1 MTFEEARALFP
12 VLERLAY
19 LNAGTFGPLARP
31 TSDAVA
37 EQLRRDLERGRS
49 GKAYI
54 DEAVAARSRVR
65 DLVADLVGAT
75 PEHVSLTSSTTDGCN
90 IVLSGLGLEPE
101 DEIVTTDSEHFGLAG
116 PVFASG
122 ATVRVARVQELGP
135 DEALEAIVAE
145 VTPRTRLLAV
155 SHVLWTTGIV
165 LDVHALK
172 ERTGLPIVVD
182 GAQSVG
188 AIPVEVGALDYY
200 TVSGQKW
207 LCGPESTGALYVADV
222 EALRVARPAYW
233 AQESFEPGGRYVPRA
248 GAQRFDPGWIP
259 VASLKGLA
267 TALDLAPDWRY
278 DRIGEMAGA
287 VPRGAGRARAGRDA
301 AGPGGARD
309 VRDGRRP
316 GADRRE
322 AVRAGHRPSQPA
334 RHAVAPRLVRLVDER
349 GGRHTPGRAVP
360 LRQSTAAYHST
371 RRRRTASPARSPR
384 AATSDADSPVTLRH
398 LALVRRSHG
407 RRTGGPAP
415 TPACRTCAGRAR
427 PRSAGARRRRSRC
440 ARPARLRAP
449 RRPCRPR
456 RGARRRR
463 TTAA

>member
-19 LNAGTFGPLARP
+19 LNAGSFGPLARP
-31 TSDAVA
+31 TADAVA
-37 EQLRRDLERGRS
+37 DQLRRDLERGRT

-54 DEAVAARSRVR
+54 DEMLAARQKVR
-65 DLVADLVGAT
+65 GLVAELIGAP
-75 PEHVSLTSSTTDGCN
+75 PELLSLTSSTTDGCN
-90 IVLSGLGLEPE
+90 IVLSGLGLKPE

-135 DEALEAIVAE
+135 DEALEAIAAE
-145 VTPRTRLLAV
+145 VTPRTRLLAL
-155 SHVLWTTGIV
+155 SHVLWTTGVV

-172 ERTGLPIVVD
+172 ERTGVPVLVD

-248 GAQRFDPGWIP
+248 GAQRFDPGWIS

-267 TALDLAPDWRY
+267 TALELAPDWRY
-278 DRIGEMAGA
+278 DRIREAAARCREALAEHVPVVTPPGQAGLVTFHTGGESEDVVAKLFDAG
-287 VPRGAGRARAGRDA
+287 VVVRNLPGTPWARASCGWW
-301 AGPGGARD
+301 
-309 VRDGRRP
+309 
-316 GADRRE
+316 
-322 AVRAGHRPSQPA
+322 
-334 RHAVAPRLVRLVDER
+334 
-349 GGRHTPGRAVP
+349 
-360 LRQSTAAYHST
+360 
-371 RRRRTASPARSPR
+371 
-384 AATSDADSPVTLRH
+384 TSDEDVTR
-398 LALVRRSHG
+398 LATEL
-407 RRTGGPAP
+407 A
-415 TPACRTCAGRAR
+415 
-427 PRSAGARRRRSRC
+427 SANV
-440 ARPARLRAP
+440 
-449 RRPCRPR
+449 
-456 RGARRRR
+456 
-463 TTAA
+463 

>member
-12 VLERLAY
+12 VLGRLAY
-19 LNAGTFGPLARP
+19 LNAGTFGPLARA

-37 EQLRRDLERGRS
+37 EQLERDLERGRS

-54 DEAVAARSRVR
+54 DDAVAARSRVR
-65 DLVADLVGAT
+65 DLLADLVATT
-75 PEHVSLTSSTTDGCN
+75 PEHISLTASTTDGCN

-122 ATVRVARVQELGP
+122 ATVRVARVQDLGP
-135 DEALEAIVAE
+135 DEMLEAILAE

-182 GAQSVG
+182 GAQSIG

-222 EALRVARPAYW
+222 ETLRVARPAYW

-248 GAQRFDPGWIP
+248 GAQRFDPGWISI
-259 VASLKGLA
+259 ASLKGLA

-278 DRIGEMAGA
+278 DRIGEMA
-287 VPRGAGRARAGRDA
+287 ARC
-301 AGPGGARD
+301 
-309 VRDGRRP
+309 
-316 GADRRE
+316 RE
-322 AVRAGHRPSQPA
+322 ALAEHVQVVTPPGQAGLVTFEPDGDPEQIAARLFEQGIVLRNLPGTPWLRASCGWW
-334 RHAVAPRLVRLVDER
+334 
-349 GGRHTPGRAVP
+349 
-360 LRQSTAAYHST
+360 
-371 RRRRTASPARSPR
+371 
-384 AATSDADSPVTLRH
+384 TSDEDVTRLAAQLR
-398 LALVRRSHG
+398 
-407 RRTGGPAP
+407 
-415 TPACRTCAGRAR
+415 
-427 PRSAGARRRRSRC
+427 
-440 ARPARLRAP
+440 
-449 RRPCRPR
+449 
-456 RGARRRR
+456 
-463 TTAA
+463 